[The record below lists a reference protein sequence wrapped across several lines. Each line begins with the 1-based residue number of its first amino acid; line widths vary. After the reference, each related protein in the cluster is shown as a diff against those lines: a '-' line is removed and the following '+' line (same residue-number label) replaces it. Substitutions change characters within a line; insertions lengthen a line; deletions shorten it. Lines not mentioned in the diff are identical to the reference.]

1 MKRMTGLIFVL
12 AAALFI
18 TLPLRASVTD
28 DVKAKKPITEVL
40 QNAII
45 AGLTW
50 EEAVYQT
57 IQAGANPAEVITTA
71 LNMGAD
77 PQQVVKG
84 AGRAQVGD
92 KTIRDA
98 FAAALE
104 SGRTYGARESAQ
116 PLMPIAPSYH
126 TGGGG
131 TPASP
136 YR

>member
-1 MKRMTGLIFVL
+1 MKRLIGLIFLIV
-12 AAALFI
+12 AALFI
-18 TLPLRASVTD
+18 ALPLQASVAD

-40 QNAII
+40 QNAVI

-50 EEAVYQT
+50 EEAIYQA

-84 AGRAQVGD
+84 ARRAQVGD

-104 SGRTYGARESAQ
+104 SGRIYGARESVQ